1 MTAEKADEVMAEY
14 LLKGGKM
21 LSKSCKTCGF
31 PLFEYKGETICVV
44 CPGEGEAAEEI
55 PPVPGVAPAQPV
67 KEAPQ
72 GIAAAPYDPC
82 ASELER
88 TLVGLCERIRTEPRS
103 DECLRLMK
111 AVRAGAEALSL
122 LRHW

>member
-1 MTAEKADEVMAEY
+1 MTAEKADEIMAEY

-21 LSKSCKTCGF
+21 LSKSCKMCGF

-44 CPGEGEAAEEI
+44 CRAEETAAEKTPEEPI
-55 PPVPGVAPAQPV
+55 PAPAEAV
-67 KEAPQ
+67 KEVSY
-72 GIAAAPYDPC
+72 GCTAASQDPC

-88 TLVGLCERIRTEPRS
+88 TLVSLCERIRTESRS
-103 DECLRLMK
+103 GECLRLMK

-122 LRHW
+122 LRH